1 MLYRRRREEGDNPAW
16 PGLVDVFAFTLVFVI
31 LLNIA
36 DNSKKNIDELFKE
49 NKQLQQEN
57 KKLEEKYEELKKGVA
72 GLKELKEFYH
82 VVKDKLPN
90 DYEINIDEDAIEI
103 IINGVPPIYFE
114 TGEYKLSTKDTQ
126 RLSRLASLVYP
137 LIREKPFYVLING
150 TADPRYLYDRGI
162 PPHNNVELSALRSA
176 TVADLM
182 EKIAPGVGKY
192 LRVAG
197 LGVRGEEAPPG
208 VDREKYYQ
216 QFRTVNLVI
225 KVDIEKLRT
234 ISKEGN

>member
-1 MLYRRRREEGDNPAW
+1 MLHRRRREEGDNPAW

-31 LLNIA
+31 LLSIANDSKNNI
-36 DNSKKNIDELFKE
+36 NQLIKE
-49 NKQLQQEN
+49 NKQLQQEK
-57 KKLEEKYEELKKGVA
+57 KKLEEKYAELKKGVT
-72 GLKELKEFYH
+72 GLRELKEFYDIL
-82 VVKDKLPN
+82 KNKLPK
-90 DYEINIDEDAIEI
+90 DYEIDIDEDAIEI

-114 TGEYKLSTKDTQ
+114 TGEYKLSVRDSQ
-126 RLSRLASLVYP
+126 RLSRLASLIYP
-137 LIREKPFYVLING
+137 LIHEKPFYVLING

-208 VDREKYYQ
+208 VDRDKYYQ
-216 QFRTVNLVI
+216 QFRTINLVI
-225 KVDIEKLRT
+225 KVDVEKLRF
-234 ISKEGN
+234 ISKEEN